1 MNKKERFDEAIER
14 MKLLKLDKQCIKAFT
29 KGKVWESEGFG
40 ALYEVNDEEQF
51 IIDKFEA
58 HHEGCLVYHMIHN
71 KFEFGEC
78 YSILYVSPD
87 TDEWQRDKDDA
98 EWIKLL
104 DLEDKV
110 SKINS
115 TDLSNEEKEDL
126 IDSIIDKA
134 LDKYE
139 DEVTYTP
146 REKYIKEALASN
158 REQAILDLITEI
170 RGELNN
176 D

>member
-1 MNKKERFDEAIER
+1 MNKEERFEEAIKR
-14 MKLLKLDKQCIKAFT
+14 MKLLKLDKQCIEAFK

-87 TDEWQRDKDDA
+87 KEEWQQDKDDIEDGYVFA
-98 EWIKLL
+98 YVENIDDDFCSEFGSIAIKPQFGGLMRL
-104 DLEDKV
+104 
-110 SKINS
+110 
-115 TDLSNEEKEDL
+115 
-126 IDSIIDKA
+126 
-134 LDKYE
+134 Y
-139 DEVTYTP
+139 
-146 REKYIKEALASN
+146 
-158 REQAILDLITEI
+158 
-170 RGELNN
+170 
-176 D
+176 